1 MCQVVQQ
8 LLHER
13 ITTMIILSHCVGK
26 AGGGGSCLVCP
37 TCRGQPTM
45 FFAKSRDVVPSVCD
59 LTLFQFWNR
68 GIYHLLL
75 INMIVNCTLSSLVK
89 VPHTVL

>member
-26 AGGGGSCLVCP
+26 AGGGGGGAVWFVLPVGDNPQC
-37 TCRGQPTM
+37 
-45 FFAKSRDVVPSVCD
+45 
-59 LTLFQFWNR
+59 
-68 GIYHLLL
+68 
-75 INMIVNCTLSSLVK
+75 SLQRVG
-89 VPHTVL
+89 T